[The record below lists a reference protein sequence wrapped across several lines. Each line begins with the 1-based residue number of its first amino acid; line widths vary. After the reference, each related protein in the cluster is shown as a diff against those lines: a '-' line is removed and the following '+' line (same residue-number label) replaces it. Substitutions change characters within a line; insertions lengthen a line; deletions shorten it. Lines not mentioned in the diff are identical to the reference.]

1 MADNQDKSFKV
12 SYWVAVNGDTYGA
25 FEQMFHE
32 KPRRAYSGADLWV
45 DGKTN
50 SRVQKLAKEWIGDND
65 FSMILPKG
73 TIEKLI
79 GRKLTWKDDPVEI
92 VIDLDNY

>member
-1 MADNQDKSFKV
+1 MADNQDKSFKT
-12 SYWVAVNGDTYGA
+12 SYWVAVNGDTHGA
-25 FEQMFHE
+25 FEQMFHK
-32 KPRRAYSGADLWV
+32 KPCRAWSGADLWIDV
-45 DGKTN
+45 KTN
-50 SRVQKLAKEWIGDND
+50 SGVQELAKEWIGDND